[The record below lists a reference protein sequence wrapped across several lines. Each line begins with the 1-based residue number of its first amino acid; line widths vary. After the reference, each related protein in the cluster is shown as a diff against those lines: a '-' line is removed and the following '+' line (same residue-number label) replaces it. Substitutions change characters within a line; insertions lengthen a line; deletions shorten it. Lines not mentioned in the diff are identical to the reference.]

1 MADSKADLAEAELG
15 PSELDLL
22 EDALEELELEGALE
36 RLTQSELDPRVSS
49 RLLDYR
55 NVLAAAREALP
66 LEDVPGGVLDDVL
79 AQARQAAATPA
90 AAVAAVSEPWW
101 TRLRRSFMVP
111 ALALAGTA
119 ALVLWVFDPKDQ
131 ATLGQSSAPAAERAP
146 ATAARA
152 EAGEAKRE
160 QARATPAAPTVA
172 PAEAAAAANDL
183 EAEAQDAP
191 PIEELSDRGA
201 LGELKRD
208 ADEDDAQAKPA
219 DGDGRSMTSLG
230 DVPSGAPGGV
240 LGGTGSGSATTPTQ
254 TKAGGAAGRWDIVVR
269 GDRARQAGDCVAA
282 RDEYALALEDDE
294 ARVRARAF
302 AGLGLCDAVSG
313 DEASA
318 DANYERARG
327 LDDEIGGYIESQNER
342 SRGAEKKSRKPAKKS
357 KAQIDAFDD
366 PSDPF
371 Q

>member
-1 MADSKADLAEAELG
+1 MTEMAEADLG

-22 EDALEELELEGALE
+22 EDALEELELDGAFE
-36 RLTQSELDPRVSS
+36 RWAEDELDPRVSA

-55 NVLAAAREALP
+55 NVLAAARQALP

-90 AAVAAVSEPWW
+90 AAAAVVSEPWW

-131 ATLGQSSAPAAERAP
+131 ATLGQAATPSSD
-146 ATAARA
+146 ATVRA
-152 EAGEAKRE
+152 EVSERE
-160 QARATPAAPTVA
+160 QARSTAAAAPMAAPT
-172 PAEAAAAANDL
+172 ETAAAASDL
-183 EAEAQDAP
+183 EADALAKDAVP
-191 PIEELSDRGA
+191 NEEKSVEQGA
-201 LGELKRD
+201 FDEPKLD
-208 ADEDDAQAKPA
+208 ATKNEAKP
-219 DGDGRSMTSLG
+219 GDGSGRGMTPLG
-230 DVPSGAPGGV
+230 DVPGGA
-240 LGGTGSGSATTPTQ
+240 LGGAGGATPSQPTTQ
-254 TKAGGAAGRWDIVVR
+254 TKSGGSAGPASGRWDIVVR

-282 RDEYALALEDDE
+282 REEYALALEDDE

-302 AGLGLCDAVSG
+302 AGLGLCDAMVG

-327 LDDEIGGYIESQNER
+327 LDDEIGSYLESQSQR
-342 SRGAEKKSRKPAKKS
+342 SRGADKKSRKPTKKS

>member
-1 MADSKADLAEAELG
+1 MTDATTETEIEADLG
-15 PSELDLL
+15 PAELDLL
-22 EDALEELELEGALE
+22 EDALEELELDGALE
-36 RLTQSELDPRVSS
+36 RWAEQELAPRVSG

-66 LEDVPGGVLDDVL
+66 LEDVPAGVLDGVL
-79 AQARQAAATPA
+79 VQARQAAATPA

-131 ATLGQSSAPAAERAP
+131 ANVGRAPAAERP
-146 ATAARA
+146 PPMRA
-152 EAGEAKRE
+152 EAAESKRE
-160 QARATPAAPTVA
+160 QAQATPAAPT
-172 PAEAAAAANDL
+172 EAAAAARDV
-183 EAEAQDAP
+183 EADAKDAEATP
-191 PIEELSDRGA
+191 EEELVDQAA
-201 LGELKRD
+201 LGEAKRD
-208 ADEDDAQAKPA
+208 ATKNEEPAKPA
-219 DGDGRSMTSLG
+219 EGAGRGMTSLG
-230 DVPSGAPGGV
+230 DVPGGV
-240 LGGTGSGSATTPTQ
+240 MGG
-254 TKAGGAAGRWDIVVR
+254 AGGATPSPTQSKSGGSAGPASGRWDIVVR

-302 AGLGLCDAVSG
+302 AGLGLCDAMAG
-313 DEASA
+313 DEPSA

-327 LDDEIGGYIESQNER
+327 LDDEIGSYIESQNQR

-357 KAQIDAFDD
+357 KVQTDAFD
-366 PSDPF
+366 PF
-371 Q
+371 D

>member
-1 MADSKADLAEAELG
+1 MTEAERAEADLG

-22 EDALEELELEGALE
+22 EDALEELELDGALE
-36 RLTQSELDPRVSS
+36 RWAEDELDPRVSA

-55 NVLAAAREALP
+55 NVLAAARQALP

-90 AAVAAVSEPWW
+90 AAAAVVSEPWW

-131 ATLGQSSAPAAERAP
+131 ATLGQSPAPAAEPAP
-146 ATAARA
+146 AAVRA
-152 EAGEAKRE
+152 EAGESKRE
-160 QARATPAAPTVA
+160 QERAAAAAPTVA
-172 PAEAAAAANDL
+172 PTETAAAANDL
-183 EAEAQDAP
+183 QADPKDATPNEESVDQDAF
-191 PIEELSDRGA
+191 
-201 LGELKRD
+201 GEAKLD
-208 ADEDDAQAKPA
+208 ATKNEAKPA
-219 DGDGRSMTSLG
+219 EGSGRGMTSLG
-230 DVPSGAPGGV
+230 DVPGGA
-240 LGGTGSGSATTPTQ
+240 LGGAGGATPSQPATQ
-254 TKAGGAAGRWDIVVR
+254 TKSGGSAGPASGRWDIVVR

-282 RDEYALALEDDE
+282 REEYALALEDDE

-302 AGLGLCDAVSG
+302 AGLGLCDAVAG

-327 LDDEIGGYIESQNER
+327 LDDEIGSYLESQNQR
-342 SRGAEKKSRKPAKKS
+342 SRGADKKSRKPTKKS
-357 KAQIDAFDD
+357 KAQVDAFDD

>member
-1 MADSKADLAEAELG
+1 MTQMAEADLG

-22 EDALEELELEGALE
+22 EDALEELELDGALE
-36 RLTQSELDPRVSS
+36 RWAEDELDPRVSA

-55 NVLAAAREALP
+55 NVLAAARQALP

-79 AQARQAAATPA
+79 AQARQAAATPVA
-90 AAVAAVSEPWW
+90 AAAAVSEPWW

-131 ATLGQSSAPAAERAP
+131 APLGQSPAPAASPAP
-146 ATAARA
+146 EAVVRA
-152 EAGEAKRE
+152 EAGESKRE
-160 QARATPAAPTVA
+160 QERAAAAAPTVA
-172 PAEAAAAANDL
+172 PTETAAAANDL
-183 EAEAQDAP
+183 EVDALAKDATPSEESADQGAFGEAKLDATKN
-191 PIEELSDRGA
+191 E
-201 LGELKRD
+201 
-208 ADEDDAQAKPA
+208 AKPA
-219 DGDGRSMTSLG
+219 EGSGRGMTSLG
-230 DVPSGAPGGV
+230 DVPGGALGGAGGAPP
-240 LGGTGSGSATTPTQ
+240 SQPATQ
-254 TKAGGAAGRWDIVVR
+254 TKSGGSAGPASGRWDIVVR

-282 RDEYALALEDDE
+282 REEYALALEDDE

-302 AGLGLCDAVSG
+302 AGLGLCDAVAG

-327 LDDEIGGYIESQNER
+327 LDDEIGSYLESQSQR
-342 SRGAEKKSRKPAKKS
+342 SRGADKKSRKPTKKS
-357 KAQIDAFDD
+357 KAQVDAFDD